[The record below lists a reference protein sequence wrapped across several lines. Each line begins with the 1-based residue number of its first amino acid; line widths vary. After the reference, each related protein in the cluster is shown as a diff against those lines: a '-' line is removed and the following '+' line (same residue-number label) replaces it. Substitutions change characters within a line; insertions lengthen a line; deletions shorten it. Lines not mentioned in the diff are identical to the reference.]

1 MSFALKSC
9 LCYFT
14 GKDPYINEDFC
25 SVLGGGGLT
34 MELHHLKVFLAV
46 FRNKSFS
53 RAAFELHLAQP
64 TISEHI
70 KSLER
75 ELNCALFERLGKK
88 TIPTAEAEV
97 LHNHALE
104 LVEKADSVRH
114 MLGRLK
120 KEVAGELIVG
130 ASTIPGAYLL
140 PALMSDFKRRHPGVS
155 FQVRV
160 GDSQEIVQQVVSH
173 HVLLG
178 IVGSKIADAQINYTP
193 FLEDELIVVAA
204 PSFMKS
210 GRMALKDLCR
220 YPMVLREEGSGTR
233 REAEKLLE
241 GQGIS
246 CESVKVAGIF
256 GSTDAVK
263 QAAKVGL
270 GLTILSRLSVTDEL
284 KHKLLKEV
292 KLAAPP
298 MKRMFYTVTHKKRVL
313 PLLYSLFLDH
323 LKSNS

>member
-1 MSFALKSC
+1 
-9 LCYFT
+9 
-14 GKDPYINEDFC
+14 
-25 SVLGGGGLT
+25 
-34 MELHHLKVFLAV
+34 MELHHLRVFLSV
-46 FRNKSFS
+46 FKNKSFS
-53 RAAFELHLAQP
+53 KSSHELHLAQP

-70 KSLER
+70 KTLER
-75 ELNCALFERLGKK
+75 ELDCGLFERLGKK
-88 TIPTAEAEV
+88 IIPTREAD
-97 LHNHALE
+97 ALYNIALD
-104 LVEKADSVRH
+104 LVERADSVRS
-114 MLGRLK
+114 MLGQFK
-120 KEVAGELIVG
+120 KEVTGELIVG
-130 ASTIPGAYLL
+130 ASTIPGTYLL
-140 PALMSDFKRRHPGVS
+140 PELMADFKRKHPGVS

-178 IVGSKIADAQINYTP
+178 IVGSKITDAHISYIP

-210 GRMALKDLCR
+210 ARISPKDLCR

-233 REAEKLLE
+233 REAERLLG
-241 GQGIS
+241 GQGVS
-246 CESVKVAGIF
+246 CGSVKVAGIF

-270 GLTILSRLSVTDEL
+270 GLTIVSRFSVMEEL
-284 KHKLLKEV
+284 KHKSLIEV

-298 MKRMFYTVTHKKRVL
+298 MKRMFYIATHKKRTL

-323 LKSNS
+323 LKTKP